1 MRKEEGMKYSILI
14 YGNEGATEH
23 LSPAAHEDLLRG
35 HRALQAELGR
45 RGGYA
50 SVQLMPTTSAVSV
63 RQPSPAGKPAE
74 PIVTDGPF
82 ADTKEQFLGFYVAE
96 FASLEDVLA
105 LSRTISTPH
114 VTLEIRP
121 VAWMGGEP
129 FEP

>member
-1 MRKEEGMKYSILI
+1 MKYSILI
-14 YGNEGATEH
+14 YGNEGLTEH
-23 LSPAAHEDLLRG
+23 LSPGEREDLLRG

-63 RQPSPAGKPAE
+63 QQPPSAGRPSE

-96 FASLEDVLA
+96 FDSLEEA
-105 LSRTISTPH
+105 LDMSRVIATPY

-121 VAWMGGEP
+121 VAWMGGTPIEP
-129 FEP
+129 